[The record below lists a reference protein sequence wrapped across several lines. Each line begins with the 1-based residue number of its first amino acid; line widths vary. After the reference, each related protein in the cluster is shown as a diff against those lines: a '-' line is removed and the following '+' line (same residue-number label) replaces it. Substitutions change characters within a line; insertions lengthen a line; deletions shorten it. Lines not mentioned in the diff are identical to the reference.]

1 MFLEVK
7 NIAKI
12 ENAKIEIRGITV
24 IAGNNN
30 TGKSTF
36 GKILYCMFNSFY
48 DAENAIQKER
58 RHSLENIIY
67 RYFHFPLTRFRNPI
81 ITPLVNTIIDHQNSP
96 DDIRNIINEAI
107 QNEVPGTERIESSI
121 IDLLLENINRSISVK
136 DQEIQKRI
144 ISNFFQGEFNDQINH
159 VNHPDTIGKIV
170 LTIKGKNIEINIK
183 GDECVHLD
191 VSFDILYN
199 ALYLDTPFILDELD
213 NHRYNR
219 IFGYQHSSYLLNR
232 LHKEIDNINLVD
244 EVIVREKI
252 QNILSKIS
260 FVINGEF
267 RQKDTMLGFQETGLN
282 IPLSF
287 GNISAG
293 MKPFLIIKRLLET
306 GEIKEN
312 GVLVFDEPEIHLH
325 PEWQLNYAEL
335 LVLLQKEFDLNIL
348 LTTHSPYFL
357 NAIEVYS
364 ERYNTVS
371 NCNFYLTDCVD
382 EICHIEDVTN
392 KIDSV
397 YKRLSEP
404 FQKLENIRYGA
415 NQ

>member
-12 ENAKIEIRGITV
+12 ENAKIEMRGITV

-67 RYFHFPLTRFRNPI
+67 RYFRFPRFKNSSVTLI
-81 ITPLVNTIIDHQNSP
+81 NAIIDHQNSP
-96 DDIRNIINEAI
+96 DVIRNTINEAI
-107 QNEVPGTERIESSI
+107 KNKLLDAEKIGNNTIDSIIES
-121 IDLLLENINRSISVK
+121 INRSTSVR

-144 ISNFFQGEFNDQINH
+144 ISYFFQSEFNEQINH
-159 VNHPDTIGKIV
+159 VNHPDAIGKII

-183 GDECVHLD
+183 GNECVHFD
-191 VSFDILYN
+191 ASFNILYN

-213 NHRYNR
+213 NYRYNR
-219 IFGYQHSSYLLNR
+219 ISDYQHDSYLLNR
-232 LHKEIDNINLVD
+232 LREIDIINLVD

-252 QNILSKIS
+252 QNILSKIN

-267 RQKDTMLGFQETGLN
+267 RQKDEMLGFQETGLN

-287 GNISAG
+287 GNISTG

-325 PEWQLNYAEL
+325 PEWQINYAEL
-335 LVLLQKEFDLNIL
+335 LVLLQKELNLSVL

-364 ERYNTVS
+364 ERHNIAS
-371 NCNFYLTDCVD
+371 SCNFYLTDCVG
-382 EICHIEDVTN
+382 EICHIEDVTD

-397 YKRLSEP
+397 YKKLSEP